1 VQFLDPTGRV
11 VLEGSLTGGVG
22 APLIW
27 RAIWNAGASYSVGDA
42 VLCLN
47 TGRYFLAICVAPNV
61 NVDPFTDAGGPAGL
75 GPHWFLEY

>member
-1 VQFLDPTGRV
+1 VQFVDSSGTVR
-11 VLEGSLTGGVG
+11 LEGTLTGGVG

-27 RAIWNAGASYSVGDA
+27 KGIWNAGTSYSVGDA
-42 VLCLN
+42 CITLN

-61 NVDPFTDAGGPAGL
+61 NVNPFTDAGGPAGL

>member
-1 VQFLDPTGRV
+1 MQFLDPTGRV

-27 RAIWNAGASYSVGDA
+27 RGIWLAGATYYPGDA
-42 VLCLN
+42 TIVLD
-47 TGRYFLAICVAPNV
+47 TGRYYLAICVAQNV
-61 NVDPFTDAGGPAGL
+61 NVNPVTDAGGPAGL